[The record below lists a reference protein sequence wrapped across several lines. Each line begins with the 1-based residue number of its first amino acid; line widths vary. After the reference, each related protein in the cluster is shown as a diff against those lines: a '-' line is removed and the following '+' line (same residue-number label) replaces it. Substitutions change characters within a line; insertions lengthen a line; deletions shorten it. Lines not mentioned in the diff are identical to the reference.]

1 MPPITLKSSREIGL
15 MRKAGLV
22 VWEAHQAAAA
32 LVKPGVTT
40 REIDAAIENVFAQ
53 HDALSLFKG
62 YPGKTPFPAVTC
74 VSVNEEVVHG
84 IPGDRQ
90 LVEGDIVSLDTGC
103 KVGGWCGDAAVT
115 HAVGTVSPVAAKLLE
130 ITSGA
135 LQIAIEQLPKKSRWS
150 EVAREMQEYVE
161 AADFSVVTEF
171 VGHGI
176 GREMHEAPQVPNYY
190 SKRFAKDGDFPLRTG
205 LVLAVE
211 PMVNAGKRE
220 AKITKDHWTVVT
232 CDGSLSAH
240 FEHTLALTSD
250 GVEILTGAPQ

>member
-1 MPPITLKSSREIGL
+1 MPAITLKSAREIAL

-32 LVKPGVTT
+32 LVRPGATT
-40 REIDAAIENVFAQ
+40 SEIDAAIESVFQKHEAIP
-53 HDALSLFKG
+53 LFKG
-62 YPGKTPFPAVTC
+62 VPGVTPFPAATC
-74 VSVNEEVVHG
+74 ASVNEEVVHG
-84 IPGDRQ
+84 IPGPRK
-90 LVEGDIVSLDTGC
+90 LVEGDILSLDTGC
-103 KVGGWCGDAAVT
+103 KVNGWCGDAAVT
-115 HAVGTVSPVAAKLLE
+115 HPVGEVSPIAAKLLE

-135 LQIAIEQLPKKSRWS
+135 LQVAIDQMPRKSRWS

-161 AADFSVVTEF
+161 AADLAVVTEF

-176 GREMHEAPQVPNYY
+176 GREMHEAPQVPNYF
-190 SKRFAKDGDFPLRTG
+190 SKRFLKDGDFPLRTG

-211 PMVNAGKRE
+211 PMVNVGKRE
-220 AKITKDHWTVVT
+220 AKVTKDHWTVVT

-250 GVEILTGAPQ
+250 GVEILTGPPN